1 MKNKKD
7 YDMQVKRFLL
17 QEDEVRAKEQFRLI
31 AGFKIIMWLAVII
44 FMSWPVVF
52 LMSENFFSS
61 QNTFLTLHVKAETK
75 LVLFVFIEMIIFF
88 AGRCFISDAINAE
101 DYLSDKNNMT
111 VEQYERMQIFT
122 SVETEK
128 KQLNEIVSTQ
138 PRDAVIPKRL

>member
-17 QEDEVRAKEQFRLI
+17 EEDEGRAKEQFRMILR
-31 AGFKIIMWLAVII
+31 FKIIMWLAVII

-61 QNTFLTLHVKAETK
+61 QKTFLTLHVKAETK

-88 AGRCFISDAINAE
+88 AGRCFISDAITAE

-111 VEQYERMQIFT
+111 AEQYERMQIFT
-122 SVETEK
+122 TIETEK

-138 PRDAVIPKRL
+138 PREAVLSKRL